1 MTRARRDPLLATV
14 RAVLSVAMIGAV
26 LVSSALLATIPLAL
40 LGRATVLAELS
51 RRAGRA
57 LPADFIYPICGV
69 MALIAVT
76 AVLGLLFIRLLRR
89 IIDSVADGDPF
100 IPENAVRLSQMG
112 WLSVAVQL
120 IAIPAGALSGWIAYT
135 GHLRYID
142 VGFSIGGVVLAL
154 ILFILARVF
163 RQGAQM
169 RADLE
174 GTV

>member
-26 LVSSALLATIPLAL
+26 LVSTALLATIPLVL
-40 LGRATVLAELS
+40 LWPAPVLAELS
-51 RRAGRA
+51 RRAGGT
-57 LPADFIYPICGV
+57 LPAEFVYAIAGV

-100 IPENAVRLSQMG
+100 IPENAVRLGQMG

-120 IAIPAGALSGWIAYT
+120 IALPAGALSGWIAYT

-142 VGFSIGGVVLAL
+142 VGFSVGGVVLAL

>member
-1 MTRARRDPLLATV
+1 
-14 RAVLSVAMIGAV
+14 
-26 LVSSALLATIPLAL
+26 
-40 LGRATVLAELS
+40 
-51 RRAGRA
+51 
-57 LPADFIYPICGV
+57 

-89 IIDSVADGDPF
+89 IIDSVAQGDPF

-142 VGFSIGGVVLAL
+142 VGFSVGGVVLAL